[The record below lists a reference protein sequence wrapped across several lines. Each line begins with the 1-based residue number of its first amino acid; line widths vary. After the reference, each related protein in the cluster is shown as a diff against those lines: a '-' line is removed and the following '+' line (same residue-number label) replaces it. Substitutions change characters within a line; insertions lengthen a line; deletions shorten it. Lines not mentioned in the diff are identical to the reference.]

1 MAVAVAG
8 RGTRCRDDAK
18 HSFWGAPLLGF
29 GVPQTPAPCPL
40 GVFVGLLAMNER
52 RARIF
57 RCLELTIEQGL
68 GTQELKRLKLR
79 KGGINEGQERAHP
92 ADGGA

>member
-1 MAVAVAG
+1 MAAAAAG

-18 HSFWGAPLLGF
+18 HSFWGALLGF
-29 GVPQTPAPCPL
+29 GVPQTPAPCP
-40 GVFVGLLAMNER
+40 GGGFAGPLAMNER
-52 RARIF
+52 RAHTF
-57 RCLELTIEQGL
+57 QCLELTIEQGL